1 MKKVIVFCIMVVI
14 ILIGTILYFDDA
26 KTDNNV
32 INEYNWSN
40 NTSIDLSDVYNYD
53 KDELE
58 AGVLSIKDN
67 KLVFLDLENNILNN
81 YSYIGDVIIVDKIY
95 DCDKE
100 KSIYLTINKDGELYI
115 CDNNNFMDEE
125 PFYKYDISDKISN
138 IYIDYNNKCNSNVKI
153 KNIDGEVK
161 DIQIN

>member
-1 MKKVIVFCIMVVI
+1 MKKVIVFCIIVVI

-26 KTDNNV
+26 KTDNKV
-32 INEYNWSN
+32 INDYNWSN

-81 YSYIGDVIIVDKIY
+81 YSYIGDVIIVDKVY

-115 CDNNNFMDEE
+115 
-125 PFYKYDISDKISN
+125 FY
-138 IYIDYNNKCNSNVKI
+138 CF
-153 KNIDGEVK
+153 
-161 DIQIN
+161 

>member
-1 MKKVIVFCIMVVI
+1 MKKVIVFCIIVVI
-14 ILIGTILYFDDA
+14 ILVGTILYFDDA

-115 CDNNNFMDEE
+115 CDNNNQSYMAR
-125 PFYKYDISDKISN
+125 
-138 IYIDYNNKCNSNVKI
+138 
-153 KNIDGEVK
+153 
-161 DIQIN
+161 

>member
-1 MKKVIVFCIMVVI
+1 MKKVIVFCIIVVI
-14 ILIGTILYFDDA
+14 ILVGTILYFDDA

-40 NTSIDLSDVYNYD
+40 NT
-53 KDELE
+53 
-58 AGVLSIKDN
+58 
-67 KLVFLDLENNILNN
+67 LNN